1 MDQNW
6 SYMLGE
12 IAATTRATHQIAS
25 ENRMDIKDIRQD
37 VNSMDRRLTRV
48 ESLKA
53 PAWEKRLKG
62 LLIYLLPFGLV
73 AMTGSWER
81 AIELLKAL
89 R

>member
-6 SYMLGE
+6 SYTLGE

-25 ENRMDIKDIRQD
+25 ENRQDLKDIRRD
-37 VNSMDRRLTRV
+37 VTSMDRRLTKV
-48 ESLKA
+48 ESEKA
-53 PAWEKRLKG
+53 PVWEKRLKG

-73 AMTGSWER
+73 VMTGSWER